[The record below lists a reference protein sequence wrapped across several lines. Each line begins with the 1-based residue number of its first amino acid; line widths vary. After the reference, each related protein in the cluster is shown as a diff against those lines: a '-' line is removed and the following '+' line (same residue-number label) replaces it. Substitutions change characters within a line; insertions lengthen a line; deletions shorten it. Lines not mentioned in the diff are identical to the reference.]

1 MNHFDVIIVGAG
13 ISGIGA
19 ACHLGER
26 SPSKTYAI
34 LEGREAIGGTWDL
47 FRYPGIR
54 SDSDMHTLG
63 YEFKPW
69 LQAKAIADGP
79 SIRSYLNETADEHDV
94 RRHIRFGHL
103 VTSAAW
109 STEHAHWRLTVRYG
123 ESNDEVEFTSNF
135 LFMCG
140 GYYSYEGGFTPEF
153 EGMDRFTGT
162 IVHPQKWPEDLDY
175 FGKRVVVIGS
185 GATAMTLVPAMA
197 QTGAHVT
204 MVQRSPT
211 YVVSRPDTDAIANA
225 LRRFLPERVAYA
237 ITRFK
242 NTQMQ
247 RWFYH
252 QTRTKPARV
261 KQKLLGMVD
270 KALGA
275 DYVKEHFTP
284 TYNPWD
290 QRLCLIPNEDLYQ
303 VIRDGS
309 AEVVTD
315 QIEGFTETG
324 LALASGRT
332 LEADII
338 VTATGLN
345 LVVLSGVTV
354 SVDGRPVDLAE
365 TFSYKGMMFSDVP
378 NLVQSFGYVNASWT
392 LRADLTCEYVC
403 RLVNRMDELGVRQCT
418 PRMRDEDRNM
428 VARPWIDDFS
438 AGYMRRVMDRF
449 PKQGD
454 RAPWLNTQNYA
465 ADRKMIRKAALEDGT
480 LVFDNPARDP
490 AIVDAGL
497 KEASAG

>member
-1 MNHFDVIIVGAG
+1 
-13 ISGIGA
+13 
-19 ACHLGER
+19 
-26 SPSKTYAI
+26 
-34 LEGREAIGGTWDL
+34 
-47 FRYPGIR
+47 
-54 SDSDMHTLG
+54 
-63 YEFKPW
+63 
-69 LQAKAIADGP
+69 
-79 SIRSYLNETADEHDV
+79 
-94 RRHIRFGHL
+94 
-103 VTSAAW
+103 
-109 STEHAHWRLTVRYG
+109 VRYG

-197 QTGAHVT
+197 QAGAHVT

-284 TYNPWD
+284 SYNPWD